1 MRTFIYL
8 LLFVMLCICFD
19 IQAQL
24 KPNSYVYQAAQVHLK
39 HPDGWQID
47 RHEKVV
53 TLQQL
58 GGEISVSLRALKTT
72 KIEEALMELESLI
85 RDQISDPEIT
95 SDPKIIE
102 INGMQG
108 VGMDMQGYLK
118 GMRVQVG
125 VFLIERPL
133 RVLMELGMG
142 EKIALEQYEK
152 ELNSIINSIKPL
164 N

>member
-1 MRTFIYL
+1 M
-8 LLFVMLCICFD
+8 VM
-19 IQAQL
+19 
-24 KPNSYVYQAAQVHLK
+24 
-39 HPDGWQID
+39 
-47 RHEKVV
+47 
-53 TLQQL
+53 LQQL
-58 GGEISVSLRALKTT
+58 GGEISVSLRTLKTT

-108 VGMDMQGYLK
+108 VVMDMQGYLK

-125 VFLIERPL
+125 IFLIERPPH
-133 RVLMELGMG
+133 VLMLLGMG
-142 EKIALEQYEK
+142 KKTALQQYEK